1 MRDQNKEVFFGVW
14 KDTFNQNRG
23 KKKLKRCEEKKQ
35 QLWRLA
41 KVVYFRTNPDF
52 RPKVSAFL
60 ESRDLILT

>member
-1 MRDQNKEVFFGVW
+1 MGDQNKEVFFGVR

-23 KKKLKRCEEKKQ
+23 KKKLCEKKKQ

-52 RPKVSAFL
+52 RPKISAFL
-60 ESRDLILT
+60 ELRDLILT